1 MTGEVT
7 SPALTARYYRRV
19 TSGRWS
25 MSMTDYAELADA
37 SRRLGDEHGRAGIT
51 PFGEPGHMHESAGS
65 CGYTS
70 YVCWDQGSSRL
81 LDALGDSGDTT
92 DENHGLRAAL
102 VKAYCDAYDAARRQ
116 RAGTRPKGN
125 RWDTSG

>member
-70 YVCWDQGSSRL
+70 YVCWDQARL
-81 LDALGDSGDTT
+81 IAFPLRPG
-92 DENHGLRAAL
+92 RAAGGF
-102 VKAYCDAYDAARRQ
+102 VRVM
-116 RAGTRPKGN
+116 
-125 RWDTSG
+125 